1 MGYGEQRRRDEGDNE
16 GLPKGEE
23 AEKSAHDD

>member
-16 GLPKGEE
+16 GLPKGKG
-23 AEKSAHDD
+23 ADKSEHEV